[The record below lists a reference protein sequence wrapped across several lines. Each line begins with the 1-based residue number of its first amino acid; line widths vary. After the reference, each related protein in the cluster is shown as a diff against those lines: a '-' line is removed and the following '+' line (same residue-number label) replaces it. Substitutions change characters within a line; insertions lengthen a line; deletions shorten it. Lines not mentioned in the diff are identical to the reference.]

1 MRYPALILLALGS
14 LTAALL
20 ARAEQPPIIDR
31 NLFFGEISIA
41 AAQISPDGRYISF
54 LKPYR
59 GTRNLWVKKA
69 DEPFSAARAVSAE
82 SSRPVRL
89 YLWSRDSKYL
99 LYAQDAGGDENF
111 NVYAID
117 PTLPADPK
125 TGVPPARALTNLKGV
140 RTELYAAP
148 KPKPDILYIGLN
160 DRDPRWH
167 DLYELHIS
175 TGEKRLLRKNTEQIA
190 GWVFDNAGNL
200 RLAER
205 TNEVGDT
212 EFLRI
217 DPDGFK
223 RIYSCSVLESCGVS
237 GFDAANRSAWMMTNK
252 GDLDLAELDR
262 LDPSSGATS
271 RVESD
276 PDNRV
281 DLSGIALSEVDYRI
295 LFTTYEDRTPRRYFK
310 DRAFEQEYRWLSAQ
324 LPGKQ
329 VNLESHSGDE
339 RLWIVTAYSD
349 ADPGSTYLWNR
360 AKKSLTLQY
369 LLREELPREA
379 LSERKPYEF
388 RSSDGLLI
396 SGYLTIPKGLPAKSL
411 PLVVWPHGGPWARDA
426 YGYHA
431 FAQFL
436 ANRGYA
442 VLQPN
447 FRGSTGY
454 GKKFLNAGNGEWGR
468 KMQDDLTW
476 GVKTL
481 ESDGT
486 ADPKRIGIGGGSY
499 GGYAT
504 LAGVAFTPTI
514 YAAAVAIVAPSNL
527 ITLLDAIPPYWE
539 AGRRQMYT
547 RMADPTTPEGKALLV
562 AESPLTRAQ
571 AIVTPLLVVQGKND
585 PRVNIRESDQIV
597 AAVRDNGRPVQYLV
611 APDEG
616 HGFARPINNLA
627 MVTEMEEFYARYLG
641 GRHQTD
647 VPPDVAAKL
656 AELTVDPKTV
666 SGAVTLKGAAG
677 SGRSQ

>member
-295 LFTTYEDRTPRRYFK
+295 LFTTYEDSTPRRYFK